1 MLTEKMIRKIISNRI
16 KAKIE
21 EGLQPGSAAHAAVNV
36 APATPATATSTTTA
50 GSVVPGSSG
59 TVGASRIIYSQ
70 PTDDTSF
77 PKLGHS
83 DKQEFDAL
91 ANILE
96 IERNNI
102 TGFDP
107 SEPSLENDI
116 MQAIMKKI
124 NDDEDAAR
132 GAEEIFGDPGGI
144 EAKLRSFYTK
154 DITPKDLFGASD
166 PDVQTALT
174 GFTAALPYNPTI
186 TSTTKWMSGDPVRN
200 NNYRPFYWIKFM
212 VEKNFDLSGLK
223 ATSVKYDNKGR
234 PIFDAK
240 NLDDFSSQTEEVFGE
255 LYDIF
260 ETQYREITVDVYQGG
275 GMRGVLGYLD
285 DNEVLAYSVLLK
297 KLIENDID
305 SEKLPMTRM
314 FFAYLGASEWLGD
327 ASLGGVKQEALGIY
341 AVGEDGRYV
350 EAFNNRTID
359 ITNVDSATV
368 ASGDIISD
376 DAQQFYKMAYDMT
389 KEAGSLLS
397 RAMRLPADVD
407 DSIKNQQLVVRKI
420 LERTPGYNAS
430 LAIKDLDIKSGNIK
444 AYKEQ
449 IEVDLGSFEVLLKGK
464 KEEYGS
470 LNESYIRSEIQK
482 ILLEKK
488 KTKSNEYQGVK
499 LDATF
504 TNMPDANGYVL
515 IYPRPQPS
523 VDMIT
528 LPRIHTSTT
537 DTKGSQ
543 PKTAYELAWYASFWE
558 TNATAISNK
567 YFMSTNDPDFP
578 EQMARHIHA
587 LYSSSN
593 VSEFN
598 LEKVIVV
605 KATDLFRL
613 SKKLNAGTPPSGL
626 AITPGVT
633 PGTISATDINTFNT
647 WFYSQ
652 DFILEFNACKESFNS
667 LNLGILQFMKKKD
680 PMGKDL
686 YDYMSF
692 NKDKFNI
699 GKDMGTKYGDALK
712 IPSADTV
719 DPVEAKKLEDIR
731 DAINKMYEYFKGM
744 DGFDAG
750 ARNTALEKERDDA
763 DKKIEFAI
771 KSPDMQKNHPTF
783 VQALQTLA
791 LRKFNK
797 NSASFKDVVGLS
809 TNFHTFGPRFGYKP
823 QVHGPG
829 LLKLVM
835 DLASMSEVNPRD
847 KIKSTAVYS
856 GAVIDLG
863 DFVTKIIQ
871 NPDTVLVPAYI
882 PTSPN
887 YTVNPTRAENA
898 LSEFSNLLKDSS
910 NTLNQPIKIKLDVSG
925 GITGLKLDK
934 IEGRLGG
941 NIKIGLRRWV
951 KRSLIPSFTAIDPAC
966 TQMEIVMPVGK
977 YVSKL
982 SENKSKTAKEIITA
996 IKKLI

>member
-21 EGLQPGSAAHAAVNV
+21 EGLQPGSAAAQAVNV
-36 APATPATATSTTTA
+36 APSTPATATSTTNA
-50 GSVVPGSSG
+50 GSVITGASG

-70 PTDDTSF
+70 PTNDTSS
-77 PKLGHS
+77 LGHS

-107 SEPSLENDI
+107 SEPSLENDVI
-116 MQAIMKKI
+116 QAIMKKI

-154 DITPKDLFGASD
+154 DITPKDLFGESD
-166 PDVQTALT
+166 PAVKTALI
-174 GFTAALPYNPTI
+174 GFATALPYNPI
-186 TSTTKWMSGDPVRN
+186 IASTTKWVPGDPVQN

-234 PIFDAK
+234 PIFDAT

-350 EAFNNRTID
+350 DAFNNRTID

-407 DSIKNQQLVVRKI
+407 ASIKNQQKVVKNI

-430 LAIKDLDIKSGNIK
+430 LAIKDLDIKPSNVK
-444 AYKEQ
+444 AYLEQ
-449 IEVDLGSFEVLLKGK
+449 IEVDLGSGGFEVLLKGK

-470 LNESYIRSEIQK
+470 LNETYIRKEIQK

-488 KTKSNEYQGVK
+488 KTKSSEYQGVK

-504 TNMPDANGYVL
+504 TNMPDPNGYVL
-515 IYPRPQPS
+515 IYPTPS
-523 VDMIT
+523 STVAMIT
-528 LPRIHTSTT
+528 LPRIHTSIT
-537 DTKGSQ
+537 DNRGTQ
-543 PKTAYELAWYASFWE
+543 PKTAYELAWYASFWL
-558 TNATAISNK
+558 TNATAISHK
-567 YFMSTNDPDFP
+567 YFMSTNDKDFP
-578 EQMARHIHA
+578 EQMVRHIHA
-587 LYSSSN
+587 LYKN
-593 VSEFN
+593 VSQFN

-605 KATDLFRL
+605 KATDLFAL
-613 SKKLNAGTPPSGL
+613 SKTLNAGSLPSGL
-626 AITPGVT
+626 AITPGIT
-633 PGTISATDINTFNT
+633 PTKMTPADINKFNT

-667 LNLGILQFMKKKD
+667 LNLGILQFMKKED

-686 YDYMSF
+686 YDYMTMY
-692 NKDKFNI
+692 KDKFKI
-699 GKDMGTKYGDALK
+699 GASMDKTYGDALK
-712 IPSADTV
+712 IPGADTV

-750 ARNTALEKERDDA
+750 ARNNALETERVDA
-763 DKKIEFAI
+763 DNKIEFAI

-797 NSASFKDVVGLS
+797 NSVSFKDVVGLS

-863 DFVTKIIQ
+863 DFVSKIIQ
-871 NPDTVLVPAYI
+871 NPDTVLVPPYN
-882 PTSPN
+882 PTTTN
-887 YTVNPTRAENA
+887 YTVDPTRAENS

-925 GITGLKLDK
+925 GITGLKLDE

-951 KRSLIPSFTAIDPAC
+951 KQSLIPAFTGIDVAC

>member
-21 EGLQPGSAAHAAVNV
+21 EGLQPGSAAGQAVNV
-36 APATPATATSTTTA
+36 APSTPAAATSTTTA
-50 GSVVPGSSG
+50 GSVVTGTSG

-70 PTDDTSF
+70 PSDDTLS
-77 PKLGHS
+77 LGHS

-91 ANILE
+91 ADILE

-124 NDDEDAAR
+124 NGDKDTAR
-132 GAEEIFGDPGGI
+132 GAAEIFGDPAGI
-144 EAKLRSFYTK
+144 ESKLRSFYTK
-154 DITPKDLFGASD
+154 KITPKDLFGASE
-166 PDVQTALT
+166 PTVKTALT
-174 GFTAALPYNPTI
+174 GFRSALPY
-186 TSTTKWMSGDPVRN
+186 DPVTTTTTQWRSGAPVQN

-255 LYDIF
+255 LYNIF

-285 DNEVLAYSVLLK
+285 NDEVLAYSVLLK

-327 ASLGGVKQEALGIY
+327 ASAGGVKQEALGIY

-350 EAFNNRTID
+350 EAFNNGTID
-359 ITNVDSATV
+359 ITNVDRATV

-389 KEAGSLLS
+389 KEAGSLLD
-397 RAMRLPADVD
+397 RYAMRLPGDVD
-407 DSIKNQQLVVRKI
+407 ASIKNQQLVVRKI

-430 LAIKDLDIKSGNIK
+430 LAIKDLDIKSSNVK

-449 IEVDLGSFEVLLKGK
+449 IEVDLGSGGFEVLLKGK

-470 LNESYIRSEIQK
+470 LNETYIRKEIQK

-504 TNMPDANGYVL
+504 TNMPDPNGYVL
-515 IYPRPQPS
+515 IYPTPNPATA
-523 VDMIT
+523 MIT
-528 LPRIHTSTT
+528 LPRIHTSIGDTT
-537 DTKGSQ
+537 GSQ
-543 PKTAYELAWYASFWE
+543 PRTAYELAWYASFWL
-558 TNATAISNK
+558 TNATAISHK
-567 YFMSTNDPDFP
+567 YFMSTNDKDFP
-578 EQMARHIHA
+578 EQMVRHIHA

-613 SKKLNAGTPPSGL
+613 SKTLNAGSLPSGL
-626 AITPGVT
+626 PITIDTPGKMN
-633 PGTISATDINTFNT
+633 PADINAFNA
-647 WFYSQ
+647 WFYKQ

-680 PMGKDL
+680 PMGEDL
-686 YDYMSF
+686 YNYMSM
-692 NKDKFNI
+692 NKDEFKI
-699 GKDMGTKYGDALK
+699 GKDMGKTYGQALK

-750 ARNTALEKERDDA
+750 ARNNALETERVDA
-763 DKKIEFAI
+763 DNKIEFAI

-797 NSASFKDVVGLS
+797 NSVSFKDVVGLS

-863 DFVTKIIQ
+863 DFVSKIIQ
-871 NPDTVLVPAYI
+871 NPDTVLVPPYN
-882 PTSPN
+882 PTAPN
-887 YTVNPTRAENA
+887 YTVDPTRAENA

-925 GITGLKLDK
+925 GSIVGLDK

-941 NIKIGLRRWV
+941 NIKIGLRKWV
-951 KRSLIPSFTAIDPAC
+951 KKSLIPSFTAIDSAC

-982 SENKSKTAKEIITA
+982 SENKSKKVKEIVSI
-996 IKKLI
+996 IKKLV